1 LLILHDVINYG
12 ATPIKEIDDVK
23 RSIRGKNQCMILGIL
38 SILSHEHGGLEFV
51 KENTGVPIEAI
62 ISWNDMK
69 KAVQLKREKDF
80 G

>member
-1 LLILHDVINYG
+1 
-12 ATPIKEIDDVK
+12 
-23 RSIRGKNQCMILGIL
+23 MILGIL